1 MTRFYCEYGCK
12 TPKNNPCYF
21 MSEENRRNHYH
32 NCHYQ
37 EYMDVLEQRSIE
49 KFIASKAFP
58 LASLGNIL
66 YILIILFM

>member
-1 MTRFYCEYGCK
+1 
-12 TPKNNPCYF
+12 

-37 EYMDVLEQRSIE
+37 EYMDVLEQKSIE